1 MTRTDQDSIA
11 LLRIGS
17 VTAVKTSG
25 IEITVDADK
34 NEPSILYNGDIID
47 NVTIGKYVIIHRG
60 YRKLVVRVEEEY
72 LTEDRQWRDD
82 EYHRD
87 EDRYKRTLRAILQGE
102 LIDGSFERG
111 RAIMPMI
118 GNTAYIATK
127 QQIDDVFGSG
137 DSSPDGTPKGPT
149 PPTLEIGSLN
159 SDPSVRFR
167 LDIGKFFA
175 SHIGIFGNTGS
186 GKSYTLTQLYTKL
199 FGRLFYASDQ
209 EQHESPNEIPPYYA
223 ELSDSTTFLFF
234 DLNGEYSD
242 IPTNN
247 ILCEPKFKNVFI
259 PRADAFE
266 VVETDAVS
274 NAPDIPKEDIDHQY
288 YDICTTRVPIVT
300 KIPLLQS
307 VLDESDFWHTVLDA
321 TEKTQRPFIDRSL
334 RFKVTPNKLLDYCK
348 NLFNDLLQ
356 TRHPSEIDRSF
367 LLKYIHDLQDIF
379 QIPRLQAKGPV
390 DNFFDQLQ
398 WHSVASKYILTKP
411 PFPKDQPFG
420 TLDNTNKIQ
429 YAGDAA
435 FKSSVEQLFAQTFEN
450 AKTSH
455 WAPLKVAT
463 AKLLLQFY
471 SDANRGYETI
481 PHLKP
486 LISRFHHR
494 IRLLEDCFNFG
505 NMSPNY
511 DKCVVII
518 NLRYCSIE
526 ERKIIP
532 LIVTRSVYKE
542 HKLEESPDSFL
553 NIIIDEAHNL
563 LSYDSSQ
570 ESEIWKNTRLE
581 TFEEIL
587 KEGRKFGVFVTLA
600 SQRPYDISAT
610 ITSQLHHYIL
620 HQLVNPNDLE
630 AVRRAVSYLDKQ
642 SFDDLPS
649 LPRGTCIVSGT
660 SVQIP
665 AVVRIDEL
673 PVTNR
678 PISDTIDLVNL
689 WRLEPNGRRRL
700 DPPRAI
706 KTKA

>member
-1 MTRTDQDSIA
+1 MTQTDPDSVA
-11 LLRIGS
+11 LLRIGC
-17 VTAVKTSG
+17 VTAVRTNG
-25 IEITVDADK
+25 VEITVDADK

-167 LDIGKFFA
+167 LDMGKFFA

-209 EQHESPNEIPPYYA
+209 EQHESPNEIPPFYA

-288 YDICTTRVPIVT
+288 YDIYTTKVPIVT

-307 VLDESDFWHTVLDA
+307 VLDESDFWYTVLDA

-411 PFPKDQPFG
+411 PFPK
-420 TLDNTNKIQ
+420 
-429 YAGDAA
+429 AA
-435 FKSSVEQLFAQTFEN
+435 IR
-450 AKTSH
+450 H
-455 WAPLKVAT
+455 
-463 AKLLLQFY
+463 
-471 SDANRGYETI
+471 
-481 PHLKP
+481 
-486 LISRFHHR
+486 SR
-494 IRLLEDCFNFG
+494 
-505 NMSPNY
+505 
-511 DKCVVII
+511 
-518 NLRYCSIE
+518 
-526 ERKIIP
+526 
-532 LIVTRSVYKE
+532 
-542 HKLEESPDSFL
+542 
-553 NIIIDEAHNL
+553 
-563 LSYDSSQ
+563 
-570 ESEIWKNTRLE
+570 
-581 TFEEIL
+581 
-587 KEGRKFGVFVTLA
+587 
-600 SQRPYDISAT
+600 
-610 ITSQLHHYIL
+610 
-620 HQLVNPNDLE
+620 
-630 AVRRAVSYLDKQ
+630 
-642 SFDDLPS
+642 
-649 LPRGTCIVSGT
+649 
-660 SVQIP
+660 
-665 AVVRIDEL
+665 
-673 PVTNR
+673 
-678 PISDTIDLVNL
+678 
-689 WRLEPNGRRRL
+689 
-700 DPPRAI
+700 
-706 KTKA
+706 